1 MRMRRLRF
9 TMSTT
14 EIKPNEVKPKS
25 YVSKFREILRVPI
38 KEQKLHRSLRVI
50 IKSRNKQLKRFNL
63 PHQKLP
69 QINKELK
76 KVLHI
81 WREKI
86 SQLEI
91 RASLSLRLLTSTQA
105 SQLGPRVSQK
115 LKRLGIVSIQ
125 TVSENI
131 LNLQ

>member
-1 MRMRRLRF
+1 MRMKRLRF
-9 TMSTT
+9 TISTT

-25 YVSKFREILRVPI
+25 YVSKFQKILRVPI
-38 KEQKLHRSLRVI
+38 KEQKLHCSLKVI
-50 IKSRNKQLKRFNL
+50 IKSRDKQLKGTNL
-63 PHQKLP
+63 PHQQLP
-69 QINKELK
+69 QIIEELK
-76 KVLHI
+76 IILHI

-91 RASLSLRLLTSTQA
+91 RASPSLRLLTSTQA

-115 LKRLGIVSIQ
+115 LKPLGFVSIQ
-125 TVSENI
+125 TASENI